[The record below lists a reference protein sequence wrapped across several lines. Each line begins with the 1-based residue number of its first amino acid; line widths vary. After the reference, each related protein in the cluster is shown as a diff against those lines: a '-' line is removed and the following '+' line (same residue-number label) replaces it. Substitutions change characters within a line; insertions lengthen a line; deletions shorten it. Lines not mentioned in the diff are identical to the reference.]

1 MRHKVTLYDTLGV
14 GTDAS
19 DQEIRKAF
27 RTLALKHHP
36 DRFSGE
42 KRAAAEE
49 RFQAITEAF
58 NMLSHPDS
66 REKYDGEIS
75 KGTHEKR
82 MDPKEIARRLAAK
95 GSQCIREGNTAEGLE
110 HLKMA
115 IDHDDDCGRAH
126 YFYGL
131 ALGRI
136 PSKARDALRHMEK
149 AASLEPGNSTMLAE
163 AAALALAA
171 GMKSRASRL
180 AEEALGLDPTN
191 ARASEVISQ
200 IQNSEKAKSG
210 GLLGRLR
217 RRS

>member
-1 MRHKVTLYDTLGV
+1 
-14 GTDAS
+14 
-19 DQEIRKAF
+19 
-27 RTLALKHHP
+27 
-36 DRFSGE
+36 
-42 KRAAAEE
+42 
-49 RFQAITEAF
+49 
-58 NMLSHPDS
+58 
-66 REKYDGEIS
+66 
-75 KGTHEKR
+75 
-82 MDPKEIARRLAAK
+82 
-95 GSQCIREGNTAEGLE
+95 
-110 HLKMA
+110 MA

-163 AAALALAA
+163 AAALALTA
-171 GMKSRASRL
+171 GMRSRASRL

-191 ARASEVISQ
+191 ARASEVVSQ
-200 IQNSEKAKSG
+200 IQTSEKGKSG